1 MAEVVPNDT
10 QEPMVNGNT
19 TQPTPPPQEE
29 LTEAEILEKESQRP
43 ANIKADMKDM
53 ERNRRVSLILN
64 SQAFREELEAI
75 VESQLKTGP
84 HPASLLALQQITDLI
99 LPHSRFNQSSGSRAG
114 AGSYSHHVIPVADI
128 RGVDAHNYTK
138 GEKLQRCKLA
148 SLYRLLDLHGWTQLI
163 YNHIS
168 VRVSH
173 DQNHFLINP
182 FGLMYHE
189 ISASS
194 LIKIDNVGNI
204 IDPGTTTY
212 GPNLA
217 GFTIHSAIHAAR
229 PDIKCVIHVHTP
241 TAAAVS
247 SMKCGLLPISQ
258 ESLLVGDVSYLDYTG
273 IMVEEEDKDKI
284 IRSLGPN
291 NKVMFMRNH
300 GVLCCGATIE
310 EAYFNLFTVMAACE
324 IQVKSMAVG
333 VDNLVLLPDELRKK
347 THEFALKGNDSEG
360 KKWKIGELE
369 FEAMM
374 RQLDNMGYKT
384 GYIYHQ
390 PVVQHE
396 PKPRSEVAHP
406 PISTNFT
413 YVYDDDIDGS
423 KYISPL
429 KLANKRQQKEKTKW
443 LNTPNQYTKMEV
455 TIQEDGDSSP
465 KTKTKWITSEDGT
478 GGDSIVIQDPQQF
491 AKQGDNP
498 KEFKNKRREL
508 KNDFYDDKKTAG
520 PISEVLSGVT
530 WQKPPQFSS
539 DAPLSNSSDRLEDD
553 RKQGNPT
560 SDNVKAASKGIIQR
574 DYQQEAVLYTSYTPN
589 PFDKMTEKDI
599 LEYKKEIAEKTGQ
612 DVKEIEL
619 IVQDVPAD
627 DSTVVNN
634 VSRIEGPE
642 DQEVTVV
649 CTSLKIETTIDGS
662 RSEASS
668 AAEDTGEKSHSDVE
682 VSPSKENTSPSKKSK
697 KKFRTPS
704 FLKKKKEKKEKE
716 RAAADKA
723 AGF

>member
-1 MAEVVPNDT
+1 MADVVPNDT
-10 QEPMVNGNT
+10 QEPMVNGDAK
-19 TQPTPPPQEE
+19 QATPPPQEE
-29 LTEAEILEKESQRP
+29 LTEMEVLEKESQRP

-114 AGSYSHHVIPVADI
+114 SYTHHVTPVADI
-128 RGVDAHNYTK
+128 RGVDSQNYTK
-138 GEKLQRCKLA
+138 GEKLMRCKLA

-189 ISASS
+189 VSASS

-204 IDPGTTTY
+204 IDHGTSTY

-217 GFTIHSAIHAAR
+217 GFTLHSAIHAAR
-229 PDIKCVIHVHTP
+229 PDIRCVIHVHTP
-241 TAAAVS
+241 SAAAVS

-258 ESLLVGDVSYLDYTG
+258 ESLIVGEVSYMDYTG
-273 IMVEEEDKDKI
+273 ILVEEEDKDKV

-291 NKVMFMRNH
+291 NKVMFLRNH
-300 GVLCCGATIE
+300 GVVCCGASIE
-310 EAYFNLFTVMAACE
+310 EAYFYLFTVMAACE
-324 IQVKSMAVG
+324 IQVKSMAAG
-333 VDNLVLLPDELRKK
+333 MDNLVLLPEEMRKK
-347 THEFALKGNDSEG
+347 THEFAVRGSGGVGDT
-360 KKWKIGELE
+360 KKWKVGELE

-413 YVYDDDIDGS
+413 YVYDDDVDGS
-423 KYISPL
+423 KYVSPL

-478 GGDSIVIQDPQQF
+478 CGDSIVIQDPQQF

-498 KEFKNKRREL
+498 KEFKNKRKEL
-508 KNDFYDDKKTAG
+508 KNDFYDDKKSAG

-530 WQKPPQFSS
+530 WQKPPQ
-539 DAPLSNSSDRLEDD
+539 
-553 RKQGNPT
+553 QGNPS

-574 DYQQEAVLYTSYTPN
+574 DYQQDAVLYTSYTPN

-599 LEYKKEIAEKTGQ
+599 LQYKKEIAEKTGQ

-619 IVQDVPAD
+619 IVQEVD
-627 DSTVVNN
+627 DATVVNN
-634 VSRIEGPE
+634 VSRVEGPE
-642 DQEVTVV
+642 GQEVTVV
-649 CTSLKIETTIDGS
+649 TESLKIETTIDGN
-662 RSEASS
+662 RSEDASS
-668 AAEDTGEKSHSDVE
+668 AAEDAVEKSTSDVE
-682 VSPSKENTSPSKKSK
+682 VSPSKENASPSKKGK

-704 FLKKKKEKKEKE
+704 FLKKKKEKKEK
-716 RAAADKA
+716 AAAAEKAA